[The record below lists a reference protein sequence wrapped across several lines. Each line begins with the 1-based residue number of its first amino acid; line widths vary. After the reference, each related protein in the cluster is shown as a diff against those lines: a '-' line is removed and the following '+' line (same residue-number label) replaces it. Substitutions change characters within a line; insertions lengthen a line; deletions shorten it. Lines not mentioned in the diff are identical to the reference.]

1 MSNVLKIETYMNKS
15 FLLVTVCAAACLV
28 PSEVVAADTLKD
40 VLGKYFT
47 VGAAVNVDVVWGR
60 NAAEA
65 KIVTDNFN
73 SIVAENCMKGEEIHP
88 EEDTYFWDDADRTV
102 KFAEDNG
109 LEMIG
114 HCLVWHSQPPKWM
127 FTDEKGDTVSREV
140 LIRRMRDHITTVMTR
155 YKGRIKGWDVVNE
168 AVNDDG
174 TMRETPYYK
183 IIGPDYIELAFKFA
197 HAADPDAELYI
208 NDYAMAKPGKRAT
221 TCRIVRDLKAK
232 GCRVDAIGMQ
242 SHNGY
247 DYPDLKE
254 YEASID
260 SFAACG
266 VKVMMTELDLNML
279 PNPENFSGAE
289 ISQNFK
295 YDEKYNPYR
304 NGLTSEAERI
314 FEQRYID
321 MFKIYYRHRHQIS
334 RITFWGVT
342 DATSWLNDFPVVGR
356 TNYPLLFGR
365 DNKAK
370 PVVAKII
377 KLFKQ

>member
-1 MSNVLKIETYMNKS
+1 MNKS
-15 FLLVTVCAAACLV
+15 FLLVTVCTAACLV

-279 PNPENFSGAE
+279 PNPESFSGAE

-295 YDEKYNPYR
+295 YDEKYNPYK
-304 NGLTSEAERI
+304 NGLTPEAERL
-314 FEQRYID
+314 FEQRYLE

-334 RITFWGVT
+334 RITLWGVT
-342 DATSWLNDFPVVGR
+342 DATSWLNDFPVLGR

-377 KLFKQ
+377 ELFKQ

>member
-1 MSNVLKIETYMNKS
+1 MNKS
-15 FLLVTVCAAACLV
+15 FLFFLVCAAACLA
-28 PSEVVAADTLKD
+28 PSEVVAADTFKD

-47 VGAAVNVDVVWGR
+47 VGAAVNVDAVWGR

-73 SIVAENCMKGEEIHP
+73 SIVAENCMKGEVIHP

-127 FTDEKGDTVSREV
+127 FTDEKGDTVSRQV
-140 LIRRMRDHITTVMTR
+140 LIDRMRDHITTVMTR

-174 TMRETPYYK
+174 TMRQSPYYR

-197 HAADPDAELYI
+197 HAADPNAELYI
-208 NDYAMAKPGKRAT
+208 NDYSMAKPGKRAT
-221 TCRIVRDLKAK
+221 ICKIVRGLKAK
-232 GCRVDAIGMQ
+232 GCRVDGIGMQ

-247 DYPDLKE
+247 NYPDLKE

-266 VKVMMTELDLNML
+266 VKVMMTELDMNML
-279 PNPENFSGAE
+279 PTPDNFSGAE
-289 ISQNFK
+289 ISQNFE
-295 YDEKYNPYR
+295 YQEKYNPYK
-304 NGLTSEAERI
+304 NGLTPEAEKL
-314 FEQRYID
+314 FEQRYLEL
-321 MFKIYYRHRHQIS
+321 FKIYYRHRHQIS
-334 RITFWGVT
+334 RITFWGVS
-342 DATSWLNDFPVVGR
+342 DGTSWLNDFPVRGR
-356 TNYPLLFGR
+356 TNYPLMFGR
-365 DNKAK
+365 DYKIK
-370 PVVAKII
+370 PVAGKII
-377 KLFKQ
+377 DLFKN

>member
-1 MSNVLKIETYMNKS
+1 MNKS

-232 GCRVDAIGMQ
+232 GCRVDAIVMQ

-279 PNPENFSGAE
+279 PNPESFSGAE

-295 YDEKYNPYR
+295 YDEKYNPYK
-304 NGLTSEAERI
+304 NGLTPEAERL
-314 FEQRYID
+314 FEQRYLE

-334 RITFWGVT
+334 RITLWGVT
-342 DATSWLNDFPVVGR
+342 DATSWLNDFPVLGR

-377 KLFKQ
+377 ELFKQ